1 MDITTAAMTWLGF
14 RIAPRAGHLE
24 RVKRVDGYISQFKDA
39 AIRFRTNEPDYS
51 SLPQQNFD
59 WMSSVFG
66 DDRDP
71 S

>member
-51 SLPQQNFD
+51 SLTAEF
-59 WMSSVFG
+59 
-66 DDRDP
+66 
-71 S
+71 